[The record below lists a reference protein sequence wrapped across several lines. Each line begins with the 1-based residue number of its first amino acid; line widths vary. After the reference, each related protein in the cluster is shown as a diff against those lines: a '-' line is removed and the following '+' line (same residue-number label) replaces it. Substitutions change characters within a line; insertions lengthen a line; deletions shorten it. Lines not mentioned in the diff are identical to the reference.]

1 MSERVQGYSFMVES
15 QLDAAARNRK
25 PWLTPVQQVEHLKQK
40 GVRFE
45 KISEEDA
52 CTYLERNN
60 NFFRIRSYRT
70 NFEKVAEGARAGQYV
85 NLDFKMLI
93 DLSIIDMLLRN
104 ELLPMT
110 LDIEHFAK
118 VNLLREIERHGED
131 GYAIVE
137 DFLAEAD
144 WVNSEGR
151 TCNRTKDEIAR
162 GQSSAYT
169 SGLLEKHPEHDYPV
183 WIFMELVSFGTFLR
197 FMKFCADRFGDKRLR
212 DDYYVLQNVK
222 ALRNACAHN
231 NCVLNNMIG
240 CPARHNAQPAVTQGL
255 ESIGISLSQRRSKMK
270 NEVFQ
275 QIATVLYAHQR
286 WVSEGV
292 RRNRGDSL
300 RKFSNRMLKNWEFY
314 KDNGQVVS
322 GFFFILRM
330 ISSWYPDGNPVA
342 QNDGASQETG
352 EKTVEEMGNC
362 GAAGE

>member
-1 MSERVQGYSFMVES
+1 MIEN
-15 QLDAAARNRK
+15 QLDVAARNRK
-25 PWLTPVQQVEHLKQK
+25 PWLTPAQQVEHLKQK

-52 CTYLERNN
+52 RTYLERNN

-70 NFEKVAEGARAGQYV
+70 NFEKVAEGARADQYV

-118 VNLLREIERHGED
+118 VNLLGEIERHGED
-131 GYAIVE
+131 GYSIVE

-144 WVNSEGR
+144 R
-151 TCNRTKDEIAR
+151 TDSRGKIRNRTKDEIER

-183 WIFMELVSFGTFLR
+183 WVFMELVSFGAFLR

-212 DDYYVLQNVK
+212 DDYYLLQNVK

-231 NCVLNNMIG
+231 SCVLNNMIG

-292 RRNRGDSL
+292 RKNRGDSL

-322 GFFFILRM
+322 GFFFILRL
-330 ISSWYPDGNPVA
+330 ISGWYPDGNHA
-342 QNDGASQETG
+342 MQDGETLRETRG
-352 EKTVEEMGNC
+352 ETVEEMGNC
-362 GAAGE
+362 GAAGA